1 MRSEPT
7 GGCKVNRPA
16 RGWAEIIQAA
26 CLVQR
31 RVRMAARDGYRAL
44 QDRMRVIRGTCGGN
58 LELLSHRSA
67 QSNARDT
74 ALRALVIHTDARV
87 QPRASNRKLHD
98 RALSAVRQQPS
109 PSACAFMAVMHEV
122 SSKLVG
128 YSHHAAPAN
137 AAASVRWS
145 TMPAPLVYLSECET
159 VIVCWT
165 TARWHID
172 WWMVDCI
179 ASRKQG
185 TEAY

>member
-1 MRSEPT
+1 
-7 GGCKVNRPA
+7 
-16 RGWAEIIQAA
+16 
-26 CLVQR
+26 
-31 RVRMAARDGYRAL
+31 MAARDGYRAW

-98 RALSAVRQQPS
+98 RALSAVRHQPS

-145 TMPAPLVYLSECET
+145 TMPAPLVSYSECET
-159 VIVCWT
+159 LYVVLQQGGT
-165 TARWHID
+165 LAGG
-172 WWMVDCI
+172 WWM
-179 ASRKQG
+179 ASRVRSRVLKH
-185 TEAY
+185 TERYAVQRTM